1 MKLVSG
7 FAFASFLIAAGSL
20 PLFGQD
26 HTFHAAGAAPLHVAG
41 SAPIH
46 VAGGNGPMPG
56 GFAHSGH
63 IAVGPNAPTHHR
75 PDNRG
80 ARHHNYPYGYG
91 YVYGVP
97 YYVPYYDSEGD
108 QPEDQQMSAQPV
120 SEPRNGA
127 TIFEHNGQPSEENE
141 GYAAREDRPES
152 SPQNNVA
159 PLAPTVLVFRDG
171 HQQEIDSY
179 AIAGSKLIVL
189 GERPQKIALSD
200 LDLDATAKLNDDRG
214 VDFKLPNQ
222 S

>member
-1 MKLVSG
+1 MKLVAG
-7 FAFASFLIAAGSL
+7 FTFASLIVTL
-20 PLFGQD
+20 PLFAQD
-26 HTFHAAGAAPLHVAG
+26 HTFHAAGTAPLHVAG
-41 SAPIH
+41 SVPLH
-46 VAGGNGPMPG
+46 VAGGNGPLPG

-63 IAVGPNAPTHHR
+63 VAVGPSAPAHHR

-80 ARHHNYPYGYG
+80 NHRRNSAYGYGYG

-97 YYVPYYDSEGD
+97 YYMPYYDAEGD
-108 QPEDQQMSAQPV
+108 QPEEQTPPQQV
-120 SEPRNGA
+120 SQPRNGT
-127 TIFEHNGQPSEENE
+127 TIFEHNGQVAQDEDR
-141 GYAAREDRPES
+141 YAAREERSEPA
-152 SPQNNVA
+152 PGNNVA

-189 GERPQKIALSD
+189 GERPQKISLSD

-222 S
+222 T